1 MAKSKINYK
10 LINFTTL
17 MVLIFICTLS
27 INLWWGIVTK
37 IVTVLLPFII
47 AFAFAYVFNPL
58 VNFMEKKGIRRGIAV
73 FIIII
78 TLLVLLGLLF
88 AISLPIF
95 YEQAVSLIKMTI
107 NAFNTIDTKY
117 DINLGPMKIQ
127 ITDYLND
134 ILKEFGTGASNFTFD
149 IIGKSFGF
157 FGKLIVGFVGFIY
170 FLADMEKIKKSF
182 SKILLKI
189 GKKWYNYFKLLDSE
203 ISNYLKG
210 LEIFMI
216 IQFFEYTLIFFFI
229 GHPNWQ
235 ILGILACITTVIP
248 YFGGLITNF
257 IGIITACAVSGKLF
271 ILTVIVTILFPSIDG
286 YFISPRIYGKTNK
299 VNPLITIMV
308 VSVGGTILG
317 PIGIVV
323 ALPCY
328 LLVRTTYNYFSKDLK
343 KGMDI
348 VKKTI

>member
-1 MAKSKINYK
+1 
-10 LINFTTL
+10 
-17 MVLIFICTLS
+17 
-27 INLWWGIVTK
+27 
-37 IVTVLLPFII
+37 
-47 AFAFAYVFNPL
+47 
-58 VNFMEKKGIRRGIAV
+58 
-73 FIIII
+73 
-78 TLLVLLGLLF
+78 
-88 AISLPIF
+88 
-95 YEQAVSLIKMTI
+95 
-107 NAFNTIDTKY
+107 
-117 DINLGPMKIQ
+117 MKIQ

-134 ILKEFGTGASNFTFD
+134 MLKELGTGASYFTFD

-170 FLADMEKIKKSF
+170 FLAGMEKIKKSF

-210 LEIFMI
+210 LEIFMV
-216 IQFFEYTLIFFFI
+216 IQFIEYTLIFFLI

-317 PIGIVV
+317 PIGIVA